1 MNIVFFGTS
10 SFAARILTRLIEE
23 KFCVSAIV
31 TRVDKPRGRQLKITP
46 PPVKEVASQICPA
59 IPLFQP
65 ERASAPEFAEMLSA
79 FKPDL
84 FIVVA
89 YGEIIKQNL
98 LSMPRLG
105 CVNIHASLL
114 PKYRG
119 AAPIQRAL
127 MAGEPQTGITI
138 IEMAPQM
145 DAGDIIAIEA
155 LDIPLEMTFGEL
167 EPKLCE
173 LGAKLIL
180 QVIFEFEKNTV
191 VRTPQDHSLATLASK
206 LQPEEE
212 KIDWSLPSMA
222 IHNKIRAFSPV
233 PGAWS
238 PILIGSDLKRIKI
251 KKSLPVAC
259 KTPLLQPPGTI
270 VEMSKEGWVVACGTG
285 CLRLVEVQ
293 LEGKKALPADDFIKG
308 IRHPISF
315 KI

>member
-10 SFAARILTRLIEE
+10 SFAARILAKLVE
-23 KFCVSAIV
+23 KKYCISAIV
-31 TRVDKPRGRQLKITP
+31 TRVDKPRGRQLKIAP
-46 PPVKEVASQICPA
+46 PPVKEVASQICPE

-65 ERASAPEFAEMLSA
+65 EKASAPEFADILKT

-84 FIVVA
+84 FLVVA

-105 CVNIHASLL
+105 CINIHASLL

-127 MAGEPQTGITI
+127 MAGESQTGITI

-155 LDIPLEMTFGEL
+155 IDIPLEMTFGEL

-173 LGAKLIL
+173 LGAKLVL
-180 QVIFEFEKNTV
+180 QVISEFEKNSV
-191 VRTPQDHSLATLASK
+191 VRTPQNHSLATLASK

-212 KIDWSLPSMA
+212 KIDWSLASEV

-238 PILIGSDLKRIKI
+238 PIQIGSEIKRIKI
-251 KKSLPVAC
+251 KKSLPVSC
-259 KTPLLQPPGTI
+259 GTTSPELPGTVVSI
-270 VEMSKEGWVVACGTG
+270 GKEGWIVACGSG
-285 CLRLVEVQ
+285 CLRLIEVQ
-293 LEGKKALPADDFIKG
+293 LEGKKTLLADDFIKG
-308 IRHPISF
+308 MRHPISF

>member
-10 SFAARILTRLIEE
+10 SFAARILARLIE
-23 KFCVSAIV
+23 KKYCISAIV
-31 TRVDKPRGRQLKITP
+31 TRADKPRGRQLQVCP
-46 PPVKEVASQICPA
+46 PPVKEIALQICPEV
-59 IPLFQP
+59 PLFQP
-65 ERASAPEFAEMLSA
+65 EKASAPEFAEVIKA
-79 FKPDL
+79 FEPDL

-98 LSMPRLG
+98 LSMPKLG

-119 AAPIQRAL
+119 AAPIQRAI

-155 LDIPLEMTFGEL
+155 LEIPLEMTFGEL

-180 QVIFEFEKNTV
+180 QVISEFERDSV
-191 VRTPQDHSLATLASK
+191 VRTPQEHSLATLAAK

-212 KIDWSLPSMA
+212 KIDWSLPSEV
-222 IHNKIRAFSPV
+222 IHNKIRAFSPT
-233 PGAWS
+233 PGAWCS
-238 PILIGSDLKRIKI
+238 IQMGDEVKRIKI
-251 KKSLPVAC
+251 KKSLSVAHA
-259 KTPLLQPPGTI
+259 TNTTHPPGSI
-270 VEMSKEGWVVACGTG
+270 VEMGKGGWIVACGSG
-285 CLRLVEVQ
+285 FLRLIEVQ
-293 LEGKKALPADDFIKG
+293 LEGKKTLPADDFIKG
-308 IRHPISF
+308 VRQPISF